1 MEKLKN
7 LISTYENYPKTG
19 VNFKDVLEI
28 VHHPKIFKELIIKM
42 ASSELIK
49 NAEALISIDARGF
62 VFGSAIALQTS
73 KPMIVARKPG
83 KLPGEVIKKN
93 YNLEYGEN
101 VLTVQK
107 NSIKKF
113 NSFAIIDDFDS
124 HISNVL
130 GFLNLDW
137 DENIKNY
144 RDTAL
149 NRGKINTPSSSQVIQ
164 PLYKTSI
171 EKWRNYEKYFEDS
184 RIYLDKWVDYF
195 NY

>member
-1 MEKLKN
+1 MSNFRSINSSARIYDLTMDMWVSYKNKLDLKHVM
-7 LISTYENYPKTG
+7 SKYET
-19 VNFKDVLEI
+19 L
-28 VHHPKIFKELIIKM
+28 
-42 ASSELIK
+42 
-49 NAEALISIDARGF
+49 
-62 VFGSAIALQTS
+62 
-73 KPMIVARKPG
+73 
-83 KLPGEVIKKN
+83 
-93 YNLEYGEN
+93 
-101 VLTVQK
+101 
-107 NSIKKF
+107 
-113 NSFAIIDDFDS
+113 IDDFDS

>member
-1 MEKLKN
+1 MEKLRK

-83 KLPGEVIKKN
+83 KLPGEIIKKK

-101 VLTVQK
+101 VLTIQK

-113 NSFAIIDDFDS
+113 SSFAIVDDLIATGGTAECVSQILKDNDKE
-124 HISNVL
+124 IIGLLVVVELLEL
-130 GFLNLDW
+130 GGSLKFQYPI
-137 DENIKNY
+137 ESIIKC
-144 RDTAL
+144 
-149 NRGKINTPSSSQVIQ
+149 
-164 PLYKTSI
+164 
-171 EKWRNYEKYFEDS
+171 
-184 RIYLDKWVDYF
+184 
-195 NY
+195 